1 MSQAKK
7 RYEAME
13 RNPRGD
19 YTIEDVVAVAQYW
32 SVSCIK
38 AKTGSH
44 WNLKHSRIDGILTVP
59 RRLPVKT
66 VYIVLLLEMI
76 STIRR
81 LP

>member
-1 MSQAKK
+1 MSQIKK
-7 RYEAME
+7 RYEAMV

-19 YTIEDVVAVAQYW
+19 YTIEEVVAVAQHW
-32 SVSCIK
+32 GISCFK
-38 AKTGSH
+38 PKGGSH
-44 WNLKHSRIDGILTVP
+44 WNLKHRRIDGILTVP

-76 STIRR
+76 SEIRS